1 MRKTRIQRQLLV
13 DARLHLEQQPE
24 CLPSNQYNPAR
35 NLLGP
40 SGLNQLCERGWL
52 LLGSAPV
59 SNSPILPEH
68 EHLQPNHM
76 RQRSK
81 CKQLRC
87 SWLALSDDDFLHE
100 STLCALSVPDC
111 LPNGTGLLLDRVH
124 THRPELH
131 RVHVC
136 MRELFSGPLAER
148 VLVVPRTHGPIVHS
162 EREPLPSLELHPS
175 LQLLESRCR
184 ALWVRWRHK
193 AGAGRFIRSCCL
205 HQWWW

>member
-1 MRKTRIQRQLLV
+1 MLGTFLAVCTMGLAAAAVCTGDNIDGSCLTAESSSCITEC
-13 DARLHLEQQPE
+13 ARREFNASCSSTPGLEQQPE
-24 CLPSNQYNPAR
+24 CLPSNQCNPAR

-124 THRPELH
+124 AHRPELH

-148 VLVVPRTHGPIVHS
+148 LLVVPRTHGPIVHS
-162 EREPLPSLELHPS
+162 ER
-175 LQLLESRCR
+175 
-184 ALWVRWRHK
+184 
-193 AGAGRFIRSCCL
+193 
-205 HQWWW
+205 